1 MSGLPSG
8 EKTPD
13 GKTPDGKTPDGK
25 TPGGK
30 TPGGKTPGGKTP
42 GDAIEAAGLDLWP
55 MDRTRRGPSESNA
68 L

>member
-8 EKTPD
+8 
-13 GKTPDGKTPDGK
+13 GKTPDGKTPD
-25 TPGGK
+25 
-30 TPGGKTPGGKTP
+30 GKTP